1 MTAAVEI
8 PAEAAIP
15 EAKTRHRAAT
25 REQEDT
31 RRQPPY
37 AVVLHN
43 DDLNGFD
50 YVIDVL
56 CKVFHYERLKSRRL
70 TLEAHETGRSV
81 VWSGSLEVAELKAD
95 QIRSCGPD
103 PRMSAAGALPLRVTL
118 EPLPQ

>member
-1 MTAAVEI
+1 M
-8 PAEAAIP
+8 
-15 EAKTRHRAAT
+15 
-25 REQEDT
+25 EQEDT

-81 VWSGSLEVAELKAD
+81 VWSGRFRRNA
-95 QIRSCGPD
+95 
-103 PRMSAAGALPLRVTL
+103 
-118 EPLPQ
+118 